1 MQYHNTIKHERRCTL
16 PLIFTNPLSR
26 DVTQDTSMSY
36 GYVNIQSDSFYLFQ
50 FQAKYQDYAMRLLR
64 SWVQEGQRLRR

>member
-1 MQYHNTIKHERRCTL
+1 MSVYATL

-36 GYVNIQSDSFYLFQ
+36 GYVNIQSDTLFTFFSSKQ
-50 FQAKYQDYAMRLLR
+50 NIKIMQ
-64 SWVQEGQRLRR
+64 